1 MSEAEES
8 SSYPPI
14 DPVNF
19 DLIIIGTGLPESII
33 AAAASAVGKTILHL
47 DPNSFYGSHFSSLS
61 LEEITSYLNSPPKS
75 TTAATSSSDDSDYA
89 VINLIHQP
97 LISDAEL
104 ISCNSI
110 DETTFLL
117 ENSRKFNLDLGGP
130 RALFSADKT
139 IDLLLKSG
147 AAQYLE
153 FKGIDTSLVYN
164 ANEGL
169 VNVPDSRGAIFR
181 DKKLSLK
188 EKNQLMK
195 FFKLVQQHLDDN
207 EDGKISE
214 EDMES
219 PFVSFLEKTGLP
231 PKIKAILLYAIAM
244 VDYDQENGE
253 VCKDLLATKDAID
266 LLAQYSSSVGRFPSA
281 PGPLI
286 YPIYGEGELPQAFCR
301 RAAVKGCIY
310 VLRMPVI
317 SLLMDKVTESY
328 KGVRLASGQDLYS
341 HQLIL
346 DPSFTTPSTQPL
358 SPKGMVARGICITRS
373 SIKPDVSNCSVV
385 YPPRSLYP
393 DQLTSVRALQIG
405 SNLTVCPAGTFVL
418 YFSTLCNDADEGKK
432 LLKASMKAL
441 LTLPISGNT
450 ESTSIVQSDSE
461 DKKAVVLWSAIY
473 VQKLTTS
480 EFEAISSTPTPDG
493 NLNYNDLVD
502 ATEKLFSQMYPNE
515 EFFPKTTSP
524 EDSTDDGDN
533 GIIMES

>member
-14 DPVNF
+14 DPVSF
-19 DLIIIGTGLPESII
+19 DLIIVGTGLSESII

-47 DPNSFYGSHFSSLS
+47 DPNSFYGSHFASLS

-75 TTAATSSSDDSDYA
+75 ITAAASSSDSDYA
-89 VINLIHQP
+89 VINLIQQP
-97 LISDAEL
+97 LLSDAEL
-104 ISCNSI
+104 ISCDSV
-110 DETTFLL
+110 DESTFLL

-195 FFKLVQQHLDDN
+195 FFKLVQQHLGDN

-244 VDYDQENGE
+244 VDFDQENGE
-253 VCKDLLATKDAID
+253 VSKDLLTTKDGID
-266 LLAQYSSSVGRFPSA
+266 RLAQYSSSVGRFPSA
-281 PGPLI
+281 PGALI

-346 DPSFTTPSTQPL
+346 DPSFTIPSTQSL

-393 DQLTSVRALQIG
+393 DQVTSVRALQIG
-405 SNLTVCPAGTFVL
+405 SNLAVCPAGTFVL

-441 LTLPISGNT
+441 LSLPVSGNT
-450 ESTSIVQSDSE
+450 EIILQSDSE
-461 DKKAVVLWSAIY
+461 DKKAVVLWSVIY
-473 VQKLTTS
+473 VQKLTMS
-480 EFEAISSTPTPDG
+480 KFEAISSTPTPDG

-502 ATEKLFSQMYPNE
+502 ATEKLFNQMYPDE

-524 EDSTDDGDN
+524 EDSTDDDDDN
-533 GIIMES
+533 GIIMEN